1 MGYKNEN
8 HQKKIESMKCFF
20 LFLVAYLFA
29 HFTIASELVLI
40 PTKNIDETRYLF
52 KNPSLTIHF
61 YRDDFVIATLEGQS
75 KEGIITLDQ
84 NPWEEG
90 VSYYLV
96 YLDNSVD
103 KQAYI
108 ANIETIAAILLDA
121 GDYLIVS
128 IDEKVHGQLPPA
140 KNDGMVRIMNTRA
153 RLREGGISFSSKR
166 LEEDP
171 FVQSLL
177 DEVSGTNITS
187 VVQHLQDYVTRDA
200 YNSQSIVAQQWIA
213 TQFENLGLEVE
224 VMDFTMPSG
233 PASDNVIATQVGTLY
248 PDQYVVVGGHYDS
261 RSYSGPAPGAD
272 DNASGTSAV
281 MEIARILS
289 EYEFDRSIIYCAFS
303 GEEYGLYGSAAYANR
318 CAQEGMN
325 ILGYFNLDMIGY
337 LQPGNTMLT
346 TLIYPQSA
354 QELANFYTNI
364 TSIYL
369 PDFVVETGSLT
380 GGDSDHTS
388 FNNNGFMGIFPFE
401 NVNAYSPYI
410 HTSNDLIGPSY
421 NNEDQAVVF
430 TKASLASVATMANR
444 LAIPQNLVAIPS
456 DGLVHLQWDP
466 IVNAKFFNIYR
477 DGVII
482 NSSSYNE
489 YYDDDVENGTLY
501 TYYVTAF
508 YPTNQESDPSA
519 SVSVTPMPPIALP
532 LCIDFE
538 NGTPYWNLDEAWG
551 LSSENSY
558 SPTHSLTESPTGNYL
573 NNQEF
578 YATLYPINLMGYSDA
593 TLSFWTK
600 YDIESGWDFMW
611 LEISIDGINWIELA
625 EFTGTQSSWVQKS
638 YSLEDFLWEPYV
650 LIRFH
655 FYSDYTINRDG
666 MYIDDFCISV
676 EGGFE
681 HQRVIL
687 PEGWTGLSSNIIP
700 YDLQV
705 ENIMAPFANKLIIIR
720 NFEGEYWPSQD
731 VNTLE
736 SWDVNSG
743 YMIKSSHNGLIDFY
757 GGIIENGTIELHE
770 GWNLIPVLAFQ
781 SVDVVNLFEPIVDK
795 IEIVKDV
802 ANVGVYWPSEGVNTL
817 CNLQPGKAY
826 FVKAKEPATISF
838 ANSDGK
844 FPSLSMNYN
853 REESPWSIVIA
864 KPNTHVLSFPS
875 DVIQELKAGD
885 YIGAFTPNELC
896 AGFIQIE
903 DLNDN
908 YVLVAYAN
916 DDLNEEIDGFLN
928 GDNILLKYYKSSLSK
943 EYNLIVEFDSNLD
956 NQGIFANEGLSKVT
970 SLTIDYTDVISDTQ
984 SFLRVF
990 PNPAK
995 DLINIELNT
1004 TQPVQLEIINQL
1016 GQFIV
1021 STTIERNTQINTSH
1035 WPRGIYVLK
1044 VLSGNKVESRR
1055 VVIQ

>member
-1 MGYKNEN
+1 
-8 HQKKIESMKCFF
+8 MKRF
-20 LFLVAYLFA
+20 LLLLAVCLFS
-29 HFTIASELVLI
+29 HLIIASELVLI
-40 PTKNIDETRYLF
+40 PTKNIDNTKYLF
-52 KNPSLTIHF
+52 KNPSVTIHF
-61 YRDDFVIATLEGQS
+61 YRDDFVIATIDGQP
-75 KEGIITLDQ
+75 KEGIILLDQ
-84 NPWEEG
+84 NPWKEG
-90 VSYYLV
+90 ISYYLV

-103 KQAYI
+103 RLDYI
-108 ANIETIAAILLDA
+108 RNIETIASILIDA
-121 GDYLIVS
+121 EDFLIVS

-153 RLREGGISFSSKR
+153 KFPNPGISSTKTRFDV
-166 LEEDP
+166 DP

-177 DEVSGTNITS
+177 DEVSGTSITS
-187 VVQHLQDYVTRDA
+187 VVQHLQNYVTRDA

-213 TQFENLGLEVE
+213 TQFENLGLDVE
-224 VMDFTMPSG
+224 VMDFTMPGG

-303 GEEYGLYGSAAYANR
+303 GEEYGLYGSAAYAYR

-354 QELANFYTNI
+354 QELATFYTNV

-369 PDFVVETGSLT
+369 PDFVVEIGSLS

-388 FNNNGFMGIFPFE
+388 FNNNGFIGIFPFE

-430 TKASLASVATMANR
+430 TKASLASVATLANR

-456 DGLVHLQWDP
+456 DGLVQLQWDP

-477 DGVII
+477 DGVIV

-508 YPTNQESDPSA
+508 YPTNQESDPSS
-519 SVSVTPMPPIALP
+519 SVSVTPMPPIELP

-551 LSSENSY
+551 VTSSSYY
-558 SPTHSLTESPTGNYL
+558 SPSHSLTESPNGNYS
-573 NNQEF
+573 NNQEL
-578 YATLYPINLMGYSDA
+578 YATLYPINLMGYSGA

-600 YDIESGWDFMW
+600 YDIENNWDFMW
-611 LEISIDGINWIELA
+611 LEISTNGLDWIELD
-625 EFTGTQSSWVQKS
+625 EYTGTQSNWVNKS

-655 FYSDYTINRDG
+655 FYSDYTITKDG

-681 HQRVIL
+681 NQRVML

-700 YDLQV
+700 FDLQV

-720 NFEGEYWPSQD
+720 NLEGEYWPSHD

-743 YMIKSSHNGLIDFY
+743 YMIKSYHNGFIDFY
-757 GGIIENGTIELHE
+757 GDINENGTVEIHE

-781 SVDVVNLFEPIVDK
+781 SVDVVDLFEPIENM

-817 CNLQPGKAY
+817 SNLQSGKAY

-838 ANSDGK
+838 ANSEPKHLPYIKYKTQDEGPWSVVIPK
-844 FPSLSMNYN
+844 PNSHVLLFPS
-853 REESPWSIVIA
+853 E
-864 KPNTHVLSFPS
+864 
-875 DVIQELKAGD
+875 VIQELEVGD
-885 YIGAFTPNELC
+885 YIGAFTPNGLC
-896 AGFIQIE
+896 VGFLQIE
-903 DLNDN
+903 NIN
-908 YVLVAYAN
+908 GNNVLVAYAN
-916 DDLNEEIDGFLN
+916 DDLNEEIDGFIN
-928 GDNILLKYYKSSLSK
+928 GDNILLKYYKSASSK
-943 EYNLIVEFDSNLD
+943 EYNLIVEYDSNMD
-956 NQGIFANEGLSKVT
+956 NQGLFANEGLSKII
-970 SLTIDYTDVISDTQ
+970 SLSIDYTGVISDKLPL
-984 SFLRVF
+984 FRVF
-990 PNPAK
+990 PNPVK

-1004 TQPVQLEIINQL
+1004 TQPVQLEIINQI
-1016 GQFIV
+1016 GQIII
-1021 STTIERNTQINTSH
+1021 STTIERSTQINTSN
-1035 WPRGIYVLK
+1035 WFRGVYILR
-1044 VLSGNKVESRR
+1044 VLSGNKVETMRM
-1055 VVIQ
+1055 VIQ